1 MSLQAVCWCV
11 DATAT
16 ALCCTRALAQEQL
29 VGRTHVPAIRSRT
42 AGWRRCLEQICDRRG
57 SIELA
62 IDRRAISDGAGG
74 GGSDDGR
81 DLLLRA
87 RLLHIGSDELNV
99 EAPVALGE
107 RVDYPAGTSLVG
119 VMAVGQNR
127 WMFRTTAL
135 GTAQGPRGTT
145 TVRLAMP
152 VNVQR
157 CQRRTD
163 YRIDTAE
170 IDLPD
175 VSLWP
180 LLDPATAV
188 PIERLIG
195 AAFLRELDGRTP
207 DEASHAMALPA
218 VGPPCAAKLVN
229 LGGGGVG
236 LSVPDSQAGMI
247 GRHAMWWLRF
257 ELPPALQT
265 PVACAA
271 RVAHSHVRSDRTIYL
286 GMSFDFTANSLHRRT
301 VSQQLL
307 RAVHGMQHQQRRSA

>member
-1 MSLQAVCWCV
+1 MN
-11 DATAT
+11 
-16 ALCCTRALAQEQL
+16 
-29 VGRTHVPAIRSRT
+29 VPAIRSRT

-62 IDRRAISDGAGG
+62 IDRRISGESTA
-74 GGSDDGR
+74 SDTGR

-107 RVDYPAGTSLVG
+107 RVTYAAGTSLVG

-127 WMFRTTAL
+127 WMFRTTCL
-135 GTAQGPRGTT
+135 GVAPGPRGTT
-145 TVRLAMP
+145 TLRLAMP

-163 YRIDTAE
+163 YRIETAE

-180 LLDPATAV
+180 LMDPSTAV

-195 AAFLRELDGRTP
+195 AAFLHELDGRAGT
-207 DEASHAMALPA
+207 DGDHAMALPA
-218 VGPPCAAKLVN
+218 VGPPCAGKLVN

-236 LSVPDSQAGMI
+236 LSVPDAQAGLI

-257 ELPPALQT
+257 ELPPALST

-286 GMSFDFTANSLHRRT
+286 GMSFDFTANALHRRT

-307 RAVHGMQHQQRRSA
+307 RAAHGMHPRRHSA

>member
-1 MSLQAVCWCV
+1 
-11 DATAT
+11 
-16 ALCCTRALAQEQL
+16 
-29 VGRTHVPAIRSRT
+29 
-42 AGWRRCLEQICDRRG
+42 LEQICDRRG

-62 IDRRAISDGAGG
+62 IDRQASNTQGA
-74 GGSDDGR
+74 SEDGR

-87 RLLHIGSDELNV
+87 RVLHISSDALQV

-107 RVDYPAGTSLVG
+107 HVEYPVGTQLVG

-127 WMFRTTAL
+127 WMFRTTCL
-135 GTAQGPRGTT
+135 GTVAGPRGTT
-145 TVRLAMP
+145 TLQLTMP

-163 YRIDTAE
+163 YRVETAE

-180 LLDPATAV
+180 LMDAATAV

-195 AAFLRELDGRTP
+195 AAFLRELDDRKC
-207 DEASHAMALPA
+207 DNADHAMALPA
-218 VGPPCAAKLVN
+218 VGPMCGAKLVN

-236 LSVPDSQAGMI
+236 LSVPDSQAGLI
-247 GRHAMWWLRF
+247 GRHTSWWLRF
-257 ELPPALQT
+257 ELPPALST
-265 PVACAA
+265 PVACVA

-286 GMSFDFTANSLHRRT
+286 GMSFDFTANALHRRT

-307 RAVHGMQHQQRRSA
+307 RAVHGMHDGVQSRRRSA